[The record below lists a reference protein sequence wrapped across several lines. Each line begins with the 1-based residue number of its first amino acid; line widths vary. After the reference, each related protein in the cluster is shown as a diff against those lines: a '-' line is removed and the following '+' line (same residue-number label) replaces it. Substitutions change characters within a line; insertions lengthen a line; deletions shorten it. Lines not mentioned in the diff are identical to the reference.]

1 MKARFRSTSPRRSW
15 PQEEPARR
23 PAITPV
29 SNSTLYHRP
38 ATIVAA
44 GLLLVSVATVSR
56 AASWNEIVFGDL
68 SNDPGNPTPLE
79 IVHPD
84 EAITGITGGGDFDF
98 IDIEVPAFHKLE
110 SVVVN
115 DYTGA
120 TQSFAGLQLGSVWT
134 AGTGVGVNAAL
145 LLGWTHFGPAA
156 SGAGLG
162 SDILDDLATPKNGSA
177 GFTRPLGPGHYTLL
191 LQDTGAEVGYSL
203 QFNLSY
209 NLRPVGDFNGD
220 FLINRFDVAKW
231 RFEYGMNAG
240 SDADAD
246 GDSDGADFLV
256 WQRQLGSGSPTSSA
270 ANVPEPAGLLM
281 AAFALVAVRLASKS
295 GDRER
300 PRGR

>member
-1 MKARFRSTSPRRSW
+1 VSYSIRR
-15 PQEEPARR
+15 
-23 PAITPV
+23 
-29 SNSTLYHRP
+29 HRL
-38 ATIVAA
+38 AHSGAA
-44 GLLLVSVATVSR
+44 GLLLLFVAT
-56 AASWNEIVFGDL
+56 AAHGASYNEIVFGDL
-68 SNDPGNPTPLE
+68 SSDPGNPTPLE

-134 AGTGVGVNAAL
+134 AGTGLGVNPAL

-162 SDILDDLATPKNGSA
+162 SDILDDLATPKSGSA

-220 FLINRFDVAKW
+220 SLINRFDVAKW
-231 RFEYGMNAG
+231 RFEYSINAG
-240 SDADAD
+240 SDADGD
-246 GDSDGADFLV
+246 GDSDGADFLI
-256 WQRQLGSGSPTSSA
+256 WQRNVNRTEFDLSS
-270 ANVPEPAGLLM
+270 VPEPSAGLL
-281 AAFALVAVRLASKS
+281 AISAGCAVLKRF
-295 GDRER
+295 
-300 PRGR
+300 RGRRYRQPSKAT